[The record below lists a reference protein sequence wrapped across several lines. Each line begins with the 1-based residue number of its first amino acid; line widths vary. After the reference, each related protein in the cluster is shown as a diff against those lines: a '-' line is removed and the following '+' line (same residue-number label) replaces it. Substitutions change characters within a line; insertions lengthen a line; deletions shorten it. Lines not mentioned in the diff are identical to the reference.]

1 MSTNS
6 SIAVEREDGCV
17 IGIYCHFDGYP
28 SHVGAILKK
37 FYCDYDAAMELIEG
51 GDISSLDEKCG
62 DAMYY
67 ALRGNWEAGL
77 YGLRIPAK
85 NEPWER
91 VRPQEC
97 VNYFDFKI
105 DNNQEYNY
113 LFKNGTWLVR
123 KGTDRTWTKF

>member
-6 SIAVEREDGCV
+6 SIAVERADGSV

-37 FYCDYDAAMELIEG
+37 FYCDHDAAMELIEG

-67 ALRGNWEAGL
+67 ALRGRWTGRRDEL
-77 YGLRIPAK
+77 FLTSI

-113 LFKNGTWLVR
+113 LFKDGSWKVR
-123 KGTDRTWTKF
+123 KGSGNTWTEL